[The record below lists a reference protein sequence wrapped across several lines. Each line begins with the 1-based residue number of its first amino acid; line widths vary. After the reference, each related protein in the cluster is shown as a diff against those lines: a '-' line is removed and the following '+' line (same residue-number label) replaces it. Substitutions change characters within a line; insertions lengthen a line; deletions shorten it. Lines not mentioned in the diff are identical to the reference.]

1 MPPETKSTTPP
12 VTPISEIAGKVA
24 AAIDAKKNGGADP
37 ILELARAGIV
47 AQELGDEDRF
57 AALAA
62 EYATTL
68 KEMGKGGV
76 PFEQVVERARK
87 MMAPT
92 TALPPGE
99 PTTPAAPVKDGPR
112 HKLIQI
118 MLEDTP
124 AFRDALVKAAADA
137 QLSPASWA
145 KATLA
150 KALNVEIPPAEK
162 RAADP
167 VQKAVLA
174 ADKRLLELVLIRDHY
189 GRIAESEPIIK
200 PMHVKATATV
210 TSYVKKLAE
219 TVGQEK
225 ADAILKATEEKVAA
239 TRK

>member
-12 VTPISEIAGKVA
+12 VTPLSDIAGKVA
-24 AAIDAKKNGGADP
+24 AAVDAKKNGAT
-37 ILELARAGIV
+37 
-47 AQELGDEDRF
+47 
-57 AALAA
+57 
-62 EYATTL
+62 ATT
-68 KEMGKGGV
+68 
-76 PFEQVVERARK
+76 P
-87 MMAPT
+87 
-92 TALPPGE
+92 
-99 PTTPAAPVKDGPR
+99 PAAPPATTPPVATPAPAAPAKEGPR

-162 RAADP
+162 RASDP